1 MNGLEAKYTAKH
13 LAKLIKR
20 NRAMEKKVRR
30 QSDRGY
36 GDEAYNSFIVAH
48 HVANE
53 NRKMS
58 QEFRAFM
65 IHNAFRKN
73 RKFTS
78 AEVMYYN
85 PVGTVN
91 DLVTYSQYVDKFQR
105 QQKAIQIVRHQL
117 LSSDERQSFEDWLS
131 VETGS

>member
-30 QSDRGY
+30 QSDHGY
-36 GDEAYNSFIVAH
+36 GDSAYNSFVVAQ

-65 IHNAFRKN
+65 IHNAFQKN

-78 AEVMYYN
+78 AEVTYYN

-91 DLVTYSQYVDKFQR
+91 DLVTYSQYVDKFHR